1 MPALLQELARTVVT
15 ERLTPSRK
23 RRSRVPTRLIA
34 AGVTVA
40 VAVPLVSALG
50 DWISAWGSPLE
61 QEVVDRST
69 PPLLLALDDLHEYHA
84 ATADLQVLVDVETDT
99 PWVPSVIS
107 GERVHFL
114 AVGTA
119 DAYVD
124 FDGLD
129 AGAVDPLPR
138 TASPPRSCCR
148 RREMSEVRI
157 DPEQSRVV
165 DRDRG
170 LVERIG
176 SALGENPTDDSDLYA
191 LAERRIGAAAAESDL
206 LERAETN
213 TRDMLTTL
221 ATSLGVERGHRR
233 LRGAGRRRRLTPGGT
248 DRPTVR
254 ARPATAAAARTVRP
268 ETLAL

>member
-114 AVGTA
+114 AIGTA

-129 AGAVDPLPR
+129 AGAVTLSPDGESATIVLP
-138 TASPPRSCCR
+138 APRA
-148 RREMSEVRI
+148 VRG
-157 DPEQSRVV
+157 PHRP
-165 DRDRG
+165 G
-170 LVERIG
+170 
-176 SALGENPTDDSDLYA
+176 GEP
-191 LAERRIGAAAAESDL
+191 
-206 LERAETN
+206 
-213 TRDMLTTL
+213 
-221 ATSLGVERGHRR
+221 
-233 LRGAGRRRRLTPGGT
+233 GRRPRPRPGRA
-248 DRPTVR
+248 DRQ
-254 ARPATAAAARTVRP
+254 RPQ
-268 ETLAL
+268 

>member
-1 MPALLQELARTVVT
+1 
-15 ERLTPSRK
+15 
-23 RRSRVPTRLIA
+23 VPVRLIA
-34 AGVTVA
+34 AGAA
-40 VAVPLVSALG
+40 VALLVPAVAQVH
-50 DWISAWGSPLE
+50 DWISGWGNPLE

-99 PWVPSVIS
+99 RWVPSVIS

-129 AGAVDPLPR
+129 AGAVTL
-138 TASPPRSCCR
+138 SPDGESAAIVLRAP
-148 RREMSEVRI
+148 EMSEVRI
-157 DPEQSRVV
+157 DPELSRVV

-170 LVERIG
+170 LVERLG
-176 SALGENPTDDSDLYA
+176 SAFLENPTDDSDLYA
-191 LAERRIGAAAAESDL
+191 LAERRIAAAAAESDL
-206 LERAETN
+206 IERAEAN

-221 ATSLGVERGHRR
+221 ATSLGVEQVTVDFEEPV
-233 LRGAGRRRRLTPGGT
+233 GAAG
-248 DRPTVR
+248 
-254 ARPATAAAARTVRP
+254 
-268 ETLAL
+268 